1 MIWKHYIQS
10 VSICCVVKSWKSLLC
25 PVNRQAS
32 FSGLCRQLVKQG
44 LYREMEHLHQI
55 TIGRFWKNKITP
67 VTAKY
72 IYKLHSLNN
81 HVPIFMKRIDFSVHV
96 KCISMQNGIGFRL
109 YDGIYKNL
117 LKWCILCVYVWK
129 HHGNNLTLNFRI
141 HDLNPWPD
149 PFQHRADFMIWTKL
163 IHWIFTINYILI
175 VFWK

>member
-44 LYREMEHLHQI
+44 LYREMEHLYQI

-67 VTAKY
+67 SLQNT
-72 IYKLHSLNN
+72 YKSIHVSLLIKQ
-81 HVPIFMKRIDFSVHV
+81 VDFSVHV
-96 KCISMQNGIGFRL
+96 KCISMQNGIDFRL
-109 YDGIYKNL
+109 YDWIYKNL
-117 LKWCILCVYVWK
+117 LKWCICVYVWK
-129 HHGNNLTLNFRI
+129 HHALLQ
-141 HDLNPWPD
+141 NPWPW
-149 PFQHRADFMIWTKL
+149 PWSNSFQHRTAADCMIWTKL